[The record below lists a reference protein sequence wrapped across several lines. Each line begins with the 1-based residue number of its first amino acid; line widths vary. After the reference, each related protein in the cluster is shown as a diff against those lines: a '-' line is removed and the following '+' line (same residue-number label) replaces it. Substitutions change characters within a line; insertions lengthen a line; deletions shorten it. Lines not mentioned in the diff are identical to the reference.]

1 MGRKS
6 KASDFTDRFRKT
18 ALGSAARQPE
28 AAPQPVPETPAGG
41 RGGDASGG
49 AAAGA
54 AGDRY
59 GGRRKGRPGR
69 KARVPLEEGTGR
81 HRLTLELDGRQYD
94 FLRRLAFEHRTDV
107 SALMRALI
115 AFAED
120 DEFLRRDVAEY
131 ATRGSRPPGLG

>member
-1 MGRKS
+1 MARKS

-18 ALGSAARQPE
+18 AMGSAARQPE
-28 AAPQPVPETPAGG
+28 TAPPPVRETSAGD
-41 RGGDASGG
+41 RRGDASGG
-49 AAAGA
+49 AAGSA
-54 AGDRY
+54 AGGRY

-81 HRLTLELDGRQYD
+81 HRLTLELDGRQHD

-107 SALMRALI
+107 SALIRALI

-131 ATRGSRPPGLG
+131 AARGSRPPGLG

>member
-1 MGRKS
+1 MARKN

-18 ALGSAARQPE
+18 AMGSAAREPE
-28 AAPQPVPETPAGG
+28 TAPQQVQETSAGE
-41 RGGDASGG
+41 GGGNASGEAVGG
-49 AAAGA
+49 APG
-54 AGDRY
+54 GRY

-81 HRLTLELDGRQYD
+81 HRLTLELDGRQHD

-107 SALMRALI
+107 SALIRAMI